1 MKRFENKVALITGA
15 GSGIGR
21 ATSLKL
27 SDEGAKIIVADINEE
42 TGKETVEMVKA
53 EGGEAAFVK
62 CDVADEED
70 IKNVVAE
77 AVRIF
82 GRIDTL
88 CNIAGFPQ
96 KSTMIEECDTAF
108 WEKVFFIN
116 VKGPWMLSKY
126 ALPELKKTKGTI
138 TNITS
143 VGLHRPRAG
152 QTVYGSSKGAVYS
165 LTRTTAI
172 EFAPYGIRVN
182 CVAPGPVNTPMLP
195 KFIAVDFTEDVVQQ
209 VKGGTALGALVE
221 PEDIANAIAFL
232 ASNDASKITAL
243 ELYVDSGSYVG
254 GRGKN

>member
-1 MKRFENKVALITGA
+1 MKRFKDKVALITGA

-21 ATSLKL
+21 ATALRL
-27 SDEGAKIIVADINEE
+27 SEEGAKIIVADIDSD
-42 TGKETVEMVKA
+42 GGRKTVDMVTA
-53 EGGEAAFVK
+53 QGGQAAFVK
-62 CDVADEED
+62 CDVADEGD
-70 IKNVVAE
+70 VKNVVAE
-77 AVRIF
+77 AIRIF
-82 GRIDTL
+82 GKIDTL

-96 KSTMIEECDTAF
+96 KSTLIGDCDVAF

-116 VKGPWMLSKY
+116 VKGPWMLSKH

-138 TNITS
+138 TNITT

-165 LTRTTAI
+165 LTKTTAM

-182 CVAPGPVNTPMLP
+182 CIAPGPVNTPMLP
-195 KFIAVDFTEDVVQQ
+195 KFIAADFTEDVIEQ
-209 VKGGTALGALVE
+209 VKGGTALGKLVE

-232 ASNDASKITAL
+232 ASDDASKITAM
-243 ELYVDSGSYVG
+243 ELYVDSGSFVG